1 MQDRK
6 KKPATEAPEKAPSLK
21 MKKPTPKPRK
31 KAAAK
36 PARKAPARKPK
47 AAPAPAPADQPEE
60 EVIVRMGRPIKY
72 TPAIC
77 QRMVDFFNIPVHSIE
92 EVSIPAKKPG
102 DAPQVELVKVLNTF
116 PTLTRFAANEGLTR
130 ETLHDW
136 ATKKNKDG
144 SLRYPDFS
152 YAYARAKDLQ
162 EALMTEGGLM
172 GAYEGRFATFAA
184 KNILGWVDKVEQTI
198 EQNITTTNKAELDAK
213 YEAGMEK
220 ARLQRE
226 AMLARRAQASMES
239 DGE

>member
-6 KKPATEAPEKAPSLK
+6 VKSPKKASEQAPVQEVKNAA
-21 MKKPTPKPRK
+21 PKPRK
-31 KAAAK
+31 KAATK

-60 EVIVRMGRPIKY
+60 EVIVRMGRPLKY
-72 TPAIC
+72 TPDIC
-77 QRMVDFFNIPVHSIE
+77 KRMVDFFNIPVHSIE
-92 EVSIPAKKPG
+92 EVTIPAKKQG
-102 DAPQVELVKVLNTF
+102 DAPQVERVKVLNTF